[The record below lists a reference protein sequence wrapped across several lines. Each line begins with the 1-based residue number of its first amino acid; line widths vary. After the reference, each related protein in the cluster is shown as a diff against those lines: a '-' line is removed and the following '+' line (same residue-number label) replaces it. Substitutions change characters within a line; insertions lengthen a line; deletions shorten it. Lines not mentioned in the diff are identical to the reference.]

1 MRAQRE
7 HGHRCVCANA
17 AGHRCAHT
25 RKLRCPSSRGAQ
37 PVGAARYPP
46 GTQGRL
52 HTALS
57 SLSFLFFFFL
67 SCCCKIHSRFSIV
80 QVKPDMD
87 SKPATNHGV
96 KPLGWHLGAPG
107 TGLGTAPRAR
117 AAWCV
122 CALLI
127 SPLAQLFS
135 PSELCSAPPALQHAA
150 VALPEGG
157 TAWDLPG
164 CRHPIPQ
171 GHTHRDGFMHPVH
184 PLPEL
189 PLNKTIPAPAGGN
202 LVPESGRALSSPH
215 PPVLK
220 GPARQRS
227 AAGARRAHGAAL

>member
-1 MRAQRE
+1 MHRGSMGTDVCVQTLLGTGVHAQGNSVVRH
-7 HGHRCVCANA
+7 HGVHNQYV
-17 AGHRCAHT
+17 
-25 RKLRCPSSRGAQ
+25 Q
-37 PVGAARYPP
+37 P
-46 GTQGRL
+46 GTHQAPRAGC
-52 HTALS
+52 TQPYPV
-57 SLSFLFFFFL
+57 SLFLFFFF
-67 SCCCKIHSRFSIV
+67 FSILLLQNPLPFFLV

-135 PSELCSAPPALQHAA
+135 QSELCSAPPARQQAA

-171 GHTHRDGFMHPVH
+171 GHTLRQLH
-184 PLPEL
+184 
-189 PLNKTIPAPAGGN
+189 AP
-202 LVPESGRALSSPH
+202 
-215 PPVLK
+215 
-220 GPARQRS
+220 
-227 AAGARRAHGAAL
+227 RAHSARAAFK